1 MNKARMTWT
10 LPVIAVLLLPN
21 GLSAQWKT
29 PWTYEGKTG
38 AEHWG
43 ELDPAYA
50 LCNTGKEQS
59 PVDIRNAE
67 KADLPPLRF
76 EYTSGPL
83 KHLINNGYAIRVN
96 YHEDSDSKNYLL
108 VGDTRYQLTQFH
120 FHHPSEEYVDGKPYV
135 MAVHLMHQ
143 SSDGKSAG
151 VTVFLRAGKSN
162 PTIQKIWEHM
172 PATKGNEIDVP
183 GVEINPGDLLPT
195 DAAYYTYMGSL
206 TAPPCTEGVTWFV
219 LKNPVDIS
227 PQQISAF
234 AKLYPHDVRPIQP
247 LNGRIVKQSR

>member
-1 MNKARMTWT
+1 MKIRKFRGGKRGVPSNPQFPNQKRRSSCRNRRECTVTLVFNAHSKVRHQLNKARMTWT

-96 YHEDSDSKNYLL
+96 YHEDSDS
-108 VGDTRYQLTQFH
+108 
-120 FHHPSEEYVDGKPYV
+120 
-135 MAVHLMHQ
+135 
-143 SSDGKSAG
+143 
-151 VTVFLRAGKSN
+151 
-162 PTIQKIWEHM
+162 
-172 PATKGNEIDVP
+172 
-183 GVEINPGDLLPT
+183 
-195 DAAYYTYMGSL
+195 
-206 TAPPCTEGVTWFV
+206 
-219 LKNPVDIS
+219 
-227 PQQISAF
+227 
-234 AKLYPHDVRPIQP
+234 
-247 LNGRIVKQSR
+247 